1 MAKCGMP
8 TLPLKSENVYA
19 VLMEAFSERA
29 SSDPDLD
36 RSKADQNEFYG
47 LSNSGREL
55 ADWFCKQA
63 ESYRITDKNGH
74 EKRLRKDADICF
86 AGIIKPDMEYINS
99 LSRAG
104 QKRFFADSMSILKGI
119 LEGKG
124 LTLVACA
131 IHYDELAPHVHYVA
145 YDKEYKI
152 AKKVGL
158 PLFRQL
164 NDTFPKLMREKGWEL
179 ENLGKYNP
187 EVTKTMTPEQ
197 KAAYKEER
205 IAEKKAAKKHGQ
217 TSKQF
222 KALKDIERAE
232 KAVSYAKQKEAEISR
247 GHFELQ
253 KRTEI
258 VEARERKL
266 VDREDDIGRLK
277 TELREEGKA
286 LDTRSAN
293 LDEQERV
300 FLSKKQHFSSQVKL
314 EADRQLSERVPEIT
328 QRVTNEVFNCPDYDW
343 NFLYDVVWKAVRFIV
358 EKIEES
364 FRVSRW
370 VPDFFNR
377 TEKFMR
383 KHCEIITK
391 SVVEEIIK
399 ERTEKAVE
407 PEPEDPGIG
416 FW

>member
-8 TLPLKSENVYA
+8 TLPLKAENIYA

-29 SSDPDLD
+29 SADPDLD

-74 EKRLRKDADICF
+74 QKKLRKDADICF

-131 IHYDELAPHVHYVA
+131 IHYDELAPHIHYVA

-164 NDTFPKLMREKGWEL
+164 NNTFPKLMREKGWEL

-232 KAVSYAKQKEAEISR
+232 KAVSYAKQKESEISR

-253 KRTEI
+253 KRAEM

-266 VDREDDIGRLK
+266 VDREEDIGRQK

-286 LDTRSAN
+286 LDSRSAT
-293 LDEQERV
+293 LDEQEAYLMSRKRNFDAEV
-300 FLSKKQHFSSQVKL
+300 RAEAKRQVKELIPELSKKVTNNILQSPDFDIGFLRSVVWVAVQKITEIL
-314 EADRQLSERVPEIT
+314 ERTFGIRASERVDKWL
-328 QRVTNEVFNCPDYDW
+328 TNNYIPFTE
-343 NFLYDVVWKAVRFIV
+343 DVVQTIV
-358 EKIEES
+358 QANLEHEA
-364 FRVSRW
+364 
-370 VPDFFNR
+370 D
-377 TEKFMR
+377 
-383 KHCEIITK
+383 EID
-391 SVVEEIIK
+391 
-399 ERTEKAVE
+399 
-407 PEPEDPGIG
+407 EDPGIG
-416 FW
+416 MW

>member
-63 ESYRITDKNGH
+63 ESYRITDKNGN
-74 EKRLRKDADICF
+74 EKKLRKDADICF

-314 EADRQLSERVPEIT
+314 EAERQLSERVPEIT

-358 EKIEES
+358 ERIEET
-364 FRVSRW
+364 FHVSRW
-370 VPDFFNR
+370 QPDFFNR
-377 TEKFMR
+377 IEKFMR
-383 KHCEIITK
+383 KNCENITK
-391 SVVEEIIK
+391 IVVGEIIK

-416 FW
+416 MW

>member
-1 MAKCGMP
+1 MARCGMP

-47 LSNSGREL
+47 RSNSGREL

-74 EKRLRKDADICF
+74 QKKLRKDADICF

-187 EVTKTMTPEQ
+187 EATKLMTPEQ

-232 KAVSYAKQKEAEISR
+232 KAVSYAKQKESEISR

-253 KRTEI
+253 KRAEM

-266 VDREDDIGRLK
+266 VDREEDIGRQK

-286 LDTRSAN
+286 LDSRSAT
-293 LDEQERV
+293 LDEQEAYLMSRKRNFDAEV
-300 FLSKKQHFSSQVKL
+300 RAEAKRQVKELIPELSKKVTNNILQSPDFDIGFLRSVVWVAVQKITEIL
-314 EADRQLSERVPEIT
+314 ERTFGIRASERVDKWL
-328 QRVTNEVFNCPDYDW
+328 TNNYIPFTE
-343 NFLYDVVWKAVRFIV
+343 DVVQTIV
-358 EKIEES
+358 QANLEHEA
-364 FRVSRW
+364 
-370 VPDFFNR
+370 D
-377 TEKFMR
+377 
-383 KHCEIITK
+383 EID
-391 SVVEEIIK
+391 
-399 ERTEKAVE
+399 
-407 PEPEDPGIG
+407 EDPGIG
-416 FW
+416 MW

>member
-63 ESYRITDKNGH
+63 ESYRITDKNGR
-74 EKRLRKDADICF
+74 EKKLRKDADICF

-314 EADRQLSERVPEIT
+314 EAERQLSERVPEIT

-358 EKIEES
+358 ERIEET
-364 FRVSRW
+364 FHVSRW
-370 VPDFFNR
+370 QPDFFNR
-377 TEKFMR
+377 IEKFMR
-383 KHCEIITK
+383 KNCENITK
-391 SVVEEIIK
+391 IVVGEIIK

-416 FW
+416 MW

>member
-1 MAKCGMP
+1 MARCGMP

-19 VLMEAFSERA
+19 VLKEAFSERV

-74 EKRLRKDADICF
+74 QKKLRKDADICF

-99 LSRAG
+99 LSRAE

-131 IHYDELAPHVHYVA
+131 IHYDELAPHIHYVA

-187 EVTKTMTPEQ
+187 EATKLMTPEQ

-205 IAEKKAAKKHGQ
+205 IAEKKIAKKHGQ

-232 KAVSYAKQKEAEISR
+232 KTVSYAKQKESEISR

-253 KRTEI
+253 KRAEM
-258 VEARERKL
+258 VEARERTL
-266 VDREDDIGRLK
+266 VDKEKDIGRQK
-277 TELREEGKA
+277 TELDAEVRAEARRQVKE
-286 LDTRSAN
+286 LIP
-293 LDEQERV
+293 E
-300 FLSKKQHFSSQVKL
+300 LSKKVTDDILQSPDFDIGFLRSVVWLAVQKITKIL
-314 EADRQLSERVPEIT
+314 EGTFRIRASERVDKWL
-328 QRVTNEVFNCPDYDW
+328 TNNYIPFTEGIVQEV
-343 NFLYDVVWKAVRFIV
+343 VKATL
-358 EKIEES
+358 EHEA
-364 FRVSRW
+364 
-370 VPDFFNR
+370 
-377 TEKFMR
+377 
-383 KHCEIITK
+383 
-391 SVVEEIIK
+391 EEID
-399 ERTEKAVE
+399 EE
-407 PEPEDPGIG
+407 PGIG

>member
-8 TLPLKSENVYA
+8 TLPLKSENAYA

-74 EKRLRKDADICF
+74 QKKLRKDADICF

-99 LSRAG
+99 LSRAE
-104 QKRFFADSMSILKGI
+104 QKRFFADAMTVLNGI
-119 LEGKG
+119 LESKG
-124 LTLVACA
+124 LSLVACA

-179 ENLGKYNP
+179 ENLGKYNS
-187 EVTKTMTPEQ
+187 EATKLMTPEQ
-197 KAAYKEER
+197 KAAYKEEC

-232 KAVSYAKQKEAEISR
+232 KAVSYAKQKESEINR

-253 KRTEI
+253 KRAEM

-266 VDREDDIGRLK
+266 VDREEDIGRLK

-286 LDTRSAN
+286 LDSRSAT
-293 LDEQERV
+293 LDEQESLLWRRKQNFEAEV
-300 FLSKKQHFSSQVKL
+300 RAEAKRQVKELIPELSKKVTNNILQSPNFDIGFLRNVVWVALQKFTEIIERSFGIKAL
-314 EADRQLSERVPEIT
+314 ERVNKWLPDNCMDIT
-328 QRVTNEVFNCPDYDW
+328 EKSVEEVVKASLENEVD
-343 NFLYDVVWKAVRFIV
+343 
-358 EKIEES
+358 
-364 FRVSRW
+364 
-370 VPDFFNR
+370 
-377 TEKFMR
+377 
-383 KHCEIITK
+383 EIY
-391 SVVEEIIK
+391 
-399 ERTEKAVE
+399 
-407 PEPEDPGIG
+407 EDPGIG
-416 FW
+416 MW

>member
-8 TLPLKSENVYA
+8 TLPLKSENCFA

-29 SSDPDLD
+29 SSDSDVD
-36 RSKADQNEFYG
+36 RSKTDQNEFYG
-47 LSNSGREL
+47 PSNSGREL
-55 ADWFCKQA
+55 ADRFCKQA

-74 EKRLRKDADICF
+74 QKKLRKDADICF

-99 LSRAG
+99 LSRAE

-187 EVTKTMTPEQ
+187 EATKLMTPEQ

-232 KAVSYAKQKEAEISR
+232 KAVSFAKQKEAEISR
-247 GHFELQ
+247 GQFELQ
-253 KRTEI
+253 KRAEI
-258 VEARERKL
+258 VEAGERKL
-266 VDREDDIGRLK
+266 VDK
-277 TELREEGKA
+277 EE
-286 LDTRSAN
+286 N
-293 LDEQERV
+293 I
-300 FLSKKQHFSSQVKL
+300 SSQVKL

-343 NFLYDVVWKAVRFIV
+343 DFLYDAVWKAALFIA
-358 EKIEES
+358 KRIEES
-364 FRVSRW
+364 FHVSRW
-370 VPDFFNR
+370 HPDFLSR
-377 TEKFMR
+377 IEKYMQ
-383 KHCEIITK
+383 KNCESITK
-391 SVVEEIIK
+391 ILVKDIIK